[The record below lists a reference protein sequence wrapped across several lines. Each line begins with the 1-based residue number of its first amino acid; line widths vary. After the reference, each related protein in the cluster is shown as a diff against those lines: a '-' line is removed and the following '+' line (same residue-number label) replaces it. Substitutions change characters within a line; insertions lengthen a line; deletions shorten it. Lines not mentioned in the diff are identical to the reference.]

1 MKVLKL
7 KFSLVFI
14 AFIFTTFN
22 LKAQSSRELFK
33 NGLASQKAGNY
44 HESVKKFSS
53 AIDLKADF
61 IDAYFERANSNFQ
74 LKLYEAALPD
84 YIYLHRKFPLN
95 EQYIIKAA
103 VTYMELRRWADAQS
117 MLMKLEADDIN
128 LHVAEAKVR
137 MAQCKIMLKNYE
149 EAVLYLTES
158 ISIFEDDDQIYY
170 YKGIA
175 NDSIKDFQ
183 AAAMSYS
190 KSIEIVDQKLQ
201 KKNISNNTSDSL
213 KGIYLIRLG
222 NTQISMFDYNA
233 SSESY
238 TKAIKLY
245 PKDAELYL
253 KRAFVN
259 LQNNQL
265 NVALADLK
273 NCEELKFKTY
283 AYYYTKARVLKK
295 AGQFNQAIESL
306 EPIVVID
313 TAFYAKYLKA
323 QCLESIGKYEEAQI
337 VYKLA
342 SVKVPA
348 EKTKEIEAS
357 LKRIRNR
364 LYELKREN
372 DVPKF
377 TITSPI
383 LDVDNKIMIAKSHQF
398 VEIKGKVIDKS
409 LIKSIIINELD
420 ADFELDSLNP
430 TFRIKLNLIDKEYL
444 KLKIVDIYSN
454 TTEQNFEFNRA
465 EKNIPKHKL
474 FITYAEKGK
483 EIFFD
488 KSKQKIINIT
498 GRVEDESAIKRIMVN
513 DKIASFNLNE
523 TNPLFEASID
533 VSRTDSIKILII
545 DEYDNIELTS
555 YYINSKAASEM
566 AKNPMGKTWL
576 VFIANSNYE
585 NFSTLT
591 GPEKD
596 LNNVR
601 NTLLQYQF
609 DEIIAKQN
617 MTLSEMEKF
626 FRIELRDLVKEQG
639 VNSLMIWFA
648 GHGKYTN
655 ETGYWLPVNA
665 KKDDEITYYPVPYLR
680 SNLNSYGKILRNIL
694 IVSDACESGPSFSLV
709 EDKIADFDCNTLDAK
724 NTSAFVFS
732 STTNEKASDNS
743 VFCETFSNLLNSSV
757 ENCLPMSTVVKT
769 VSAAVEKRQSQRCKY
784 GKIKDMNNQAGNF
797 YFIKRIESP
806 NQNKQ

>member
-245 PKDAELYL
+245 PK
-253 KRAFVN
+253 
-259 LQNNQL
+259 
-265 NVALADLK
+265 
-273 NCEELKFKTY
+273 Y
-283 AYYYTKARVLKK
+283 A
-295 AGQFNQAIESL
+295 
-306 EPIVVID
+306 
-313 TAFYAKYLKA
+313 
-323 QCLESIGKYEEAQI
+323 
-337 VYKLA
+337 
-342 SVKVPA
+342 
-348 EKTKEIEAS
+348 
-357 LKRIRNR
+357 
-364 LYELKREN
+364 
-372 DVPKF
+372 
-377 TITSPI
+377 
-383 LDVDNKIMIAKSHQF
+383 
-398 VEIKGKVIDKS
+398 
-409 LIKSIIINELD
+409 
-420 ADFELDSLNP
+420 
-430 TFRIKLNLIDKEYL
+430 
-444 KLKIVDIYSN
+444 
-454 TTEQNFEFNRA
+454 
-465 EKNIPKHKL
+465 
-474 FITYAEKGK
+474 
-483 EIFFD
+483 
-488 KSKQKIINIT
+488 
-498 GRVEDESAIKRIMVN
+498 
-513 DKIASFNLNE
+513 
-523 TNPLFEASID
+523 
-533 VSRTDSIKILII
+533 
-545 DEYDNIELTS
+545 
-555 YYINSKAASEM
+555 
-566 AKNPMGKTWL
+566 
-576 VFIANSNYE
+576 
-585 NFSTLT
+585 
-591 GPEKD
+591 
-596 LNNVR
+596 
-601 NTLLQYQF
+601 
-609 DEIIAKQN
+609 
-617 MTLSEMEKF
+617 
-626 FRIELRDLVKEQG
+626 
-639 VNSLMIWFA
+639 
-648 GHGKYTN
+648 
-655 ETGYWLPVNA
+655 
-665 KKDDEITYYPVPYLR
+665 
-680 SNLNSYGKILRNIL
+680 
-694 IVSDACESGPSFSLV
+694 
-709 EDKIADFDCNTLDAK
+709 
-724 NTSAFVFS
+724 
-732 STTNEKASDNS
+732 
-743 VFCETFSNLLNSSV
+743 
-757 ENCLPMSTVVKT
+757 
-769 VSAAVEKRQSQRCKY
+769 
-784 GKIKDMNNQAGNF
+784 
-797 YFIKRIESP
+797 
-806 NQNKQ
+806 